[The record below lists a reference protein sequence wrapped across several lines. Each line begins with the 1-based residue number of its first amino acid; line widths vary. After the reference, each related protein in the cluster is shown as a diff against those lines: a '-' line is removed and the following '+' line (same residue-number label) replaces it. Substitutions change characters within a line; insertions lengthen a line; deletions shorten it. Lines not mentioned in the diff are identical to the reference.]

1 MHWCSWKDYLL
12 ICFRLLFAIRTQVN
26 VHLSL
31 NLTVIRILIIRQL
44 LANICQEYN
53 GTLLPKGLC
62 SDLFLMVAYVDY
74 VVTLSV
80 SSLITDYALMYRCW
94 SNCNRRFWC
103 WTHHHYSYYNSHDRY
118 SISYCHNR
126 LCSVSMVNTVFFFF
140 FTSVQKKII
149 GRRKQP
155 GNCSIWLTVSTV
167 NLLCQFFLRRD
178 GPHGSS
184 CQLKSCQL
192 LHSCRLETD
201 FKDDMQW
208 FFGC

>member
-80 SSLITDYALMYRCW
+80 SSLITDYAVMYRCW

-126 LCSVSMVNTVFFFF
+126 LCSVSMVNTVFSFFYICAEENNW
-140 FTSVQKKII
+140 QKEAT
-149 GRRKQP
+149 RK
-155 GNCSIWLTVSTV
+155 
-167 NLLCQFFLRRD
+167 
-178 GPHGSS
+178 
-184 CQLKSCQL
+184 L
-192 LHSCRLETD
+192 LHLINSVYSQLVVPVF
-201 FKDDMQW
+201 FKKRWTTW
-208 FFGC
+208 FFMSVEILSAVAQL